1 MLKNI
6 KKMIA
11 TTLAVTGVVG
21 VGMCIGNTI
30 THASECDAESEIKEQ
45 QEQTLFPSE
54 ELQADDDNLYVDL
67 NNELVNAINDYTNG
81 KISEDEYKQI
91 CKQISKK
98 IDSEAE
104 FSELKEQEEEF
115 QEKVNEEK

>member
-1 MLKNI
+1 
-6 KKMIA
+6 
-11 TTLAVTGVVG
+11 
-21 VGMCIGNTI
+21 MCIGNTI
-30 THASECDAESEIKEQ
+30 THASECDAESEIKVQ